1 MIKECKRCY
10 STENGFYGDKKT
22 KDGLRRYCKVCDKEN
37 NRLVYHK
44 NKEIKKRK
52 NDIIK

>member
-1 MIKECKRCY
+1 MSITNE
-10 STENGFYGDKKT
+10 FYGDKKN

-37 NRLVYHK
+37 NKLVYHR

-52 NDIIK
+52 VRL